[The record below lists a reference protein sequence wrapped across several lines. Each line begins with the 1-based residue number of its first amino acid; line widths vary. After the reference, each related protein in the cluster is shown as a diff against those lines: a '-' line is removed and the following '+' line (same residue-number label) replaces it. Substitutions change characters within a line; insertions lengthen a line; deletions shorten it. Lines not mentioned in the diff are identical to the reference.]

1 MELTAKALQMRD
13 WLLTE
18 WTDKLALILESM
30 ADERPS
36 IERLAAKDAS
46 AGPASDCA
54 IWMQKFSGLTEAPIW
69 IAIHPSFAI
78 DCGRRTLSAAGVE
91 STDETEAAN
100 TFSEILSQS
109 LSALGQ
115 SISAHL
121 LTEANA
127 ADGGPADAAPANV
140 QWLGARAS
148 FGDTRLEPIWIA
160 AAPALLE
167 KLAHGAES
175 PSVEETKTPTPVAAE
190 LVNGAFAETANS
202 KTFDLL
208 LDVALPVC
216 ISFGRTFLPIKD
228 VLKLTTGSIVE
239 LDRTVS
245 EPVDVIVNNCVIA
258 RGEVVV
264 VEGNYGVRINQ
275 IATRA
280 DRLKTGSATME
291 AQNTL
296 VPR

>member
-1 MELTAKALQMRD
+1 MELTAKALQMRE
-13 WLLTE
+13 WLLAE
-18 WTDKLALILESM
+18 WLDKLCLILESM

-36 IERLAAKDAS
+36 VQRLDTDEGG
-46 AGPASDCA
+46 AGPNSDCTV
-54 IWMQKFSGLTEAPIW
+54 WMQTFSGLSEAPIW
-69 IAIHPSFAI
+69 IAVHPSFAI
-78 DCGRRTLSAAGVE
+78 ACGRRTLQAAGVE
-91 STDETEAAN
+91 SADETEAVN

-115 SISAHL
+115 AISAHL
-121 LTEANA
+121 LAEANA
-127 ADGGPADAAPANV
+127 VDGGPVDAAPPDV
-140 QWLGARAS
+140 QWIGAQAS
-148 FGDTRLEPIWIA
+148 FKDERLEPFWMA

-167 KLAHGAES
+167 KLGAGAASS
-175 PSVEETKTPTPVAAE
+175 PADEAKIPAPIAAE
-190 LVNGAFAETANS
+190 LVDGAPPETANS

-275 IATRA
+275 IATRF
-280 DRLKTGSATME
+280 DRLKTGSATTE
-291 AQNTL
+291 AQNAL
-296 VPR
+296 VQR